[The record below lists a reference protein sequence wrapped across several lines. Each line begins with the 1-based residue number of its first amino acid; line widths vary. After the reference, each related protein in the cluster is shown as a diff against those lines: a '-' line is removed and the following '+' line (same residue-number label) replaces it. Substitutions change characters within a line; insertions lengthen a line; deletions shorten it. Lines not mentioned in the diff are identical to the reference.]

1 MRPVHAQM
9 LAHVAPWSLSI
20 QAAMTKYQRLGGL
33 QTTDTYFSHF
43 WKLEVRDQGAS
54 MLGESPFPGSDFL
67 LCPLMAEG
75 PEVLS
80 ISFIK
85 AQMTF
90 MSVLPSRLNHLPN
103 LTLGV
108 SFCHMNGVVGA
119 QRFRPQYLSS
129 FRYESPDK

>member
-1 MRPVHAQM
+1 M

-33 QTTDTYFSHF
+33 HTTETYFSHF
-43 WKLEVRDQGAS
+43 WKLEVRDEGAS
-54 MLGESPFPGSDFL
+54 MLGSDFV
-67 LCPLMAEG
+67 LCPLVAEG

-90 MSVLPSRLNHLPN
+90 MRVLPSRLNHLPN

-119 QRFRPQYLSS
+119 QRLRPQYLSS